1 MSSLPNN
8 QKSRRGY
15 RRLLSQQ
22 FSFNFSKKH
31 DETKKPSAKKN
42 KKKAVDS
49 HPVLKILD
57 TPTKRA
63 TSRPEFLRY
72 LEYVKEAGS
81 WGVDSERPSIY
92 YK

>member
-1 MSSLPNN
+1 MSSPSSN

-22 FSFNFSKKH
+22 FSFNFSQKH
-31 DETKKPSAKKN
+31 DETKNSSKKN
-42 KKKAVDS
+42 KEKAVDS

-57 TPTKRA
+57 APTKRA

-81 WGVDSERPSIY
+81 WDADSERPSIY